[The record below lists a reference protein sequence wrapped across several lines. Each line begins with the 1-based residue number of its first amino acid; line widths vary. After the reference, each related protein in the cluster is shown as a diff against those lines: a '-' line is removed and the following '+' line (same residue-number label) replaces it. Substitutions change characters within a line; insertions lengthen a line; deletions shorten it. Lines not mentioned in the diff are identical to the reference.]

1 MKLQD
6 PMKTVRSLV
15 GDGAIKSDRCCG
27 ESGTLAVS
35 RPDVSTQVRFRKQ
48 EELLK
53 GADAARRRLQRRR
66 EGVDVLSVLPAGPVA
81 PRGRHR
87 HGRRLHRGRDG
98 APHPGRRLDGRL
110 CAPRQRGRHR
120 ARAGVAVTRPPAGGY
135 RCLANARRFRR
146 AFCFARRQRR
156 PMACMVTMYQIT
168 LSLNLLLMAR
178 RLMPRFPAP
187 RSWPPS
193 WRRPACPPP
202 RAAAR
207 IRSAP
212 GRRC

>member
-53 GADAARRRLQRRR
+53 GAETLRGDGYNGDVKVLTSRPSCLQGLSRYEGDTGMDADYIVVEMAR
-66 EGVDVLSVLPAGPVA
+66 
-81 PRGRHR
+81 
-87 HGRRLHRGRDG
+87 
-98 APHPGRRLDGRL
+98 HPGRRLDGRL

-120 ARAGVAVTRPPAGGY
+120 ARAGVAVTRRLPAGIAVLQTPGGS
-135 RCLANARRFRR
+135 AGRF
-146 AFCFARRQRR
+146 AARRQRR

-178 RLMPRFPAP
+178 RLMPRFPHPDPGRLPGGDQPA
-187 RSWPPS
+187 
-193 WRRPACPPP
+193 RRR